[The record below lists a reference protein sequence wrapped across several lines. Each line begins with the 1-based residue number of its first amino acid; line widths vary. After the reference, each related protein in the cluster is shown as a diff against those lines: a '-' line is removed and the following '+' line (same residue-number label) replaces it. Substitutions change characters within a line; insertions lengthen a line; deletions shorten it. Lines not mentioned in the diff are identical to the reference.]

1 MTAQVEDVQAA
12 GGQLLAFVERI
23 ERVQE
28 ELRATQEDRKEIY
41 SELKGVGFDVAV
53 VKKIV
58 AQRKRDRDEVQE
70 EEALMDTYL
79 RALEQAQ
86 R

>member
-1 MTAQVEDVQAA
+1 MAAQVEDVQAA

-23 ERVQE
+23 ERVSE
-28 ELRATQEDRKEIY
+28 EIRATQEDRKEIY
-41 SELKGVGFDVAV
+41 AELKGVGFDVSV
-53 VKKIV
+53 VRKIV

-70 EEALMDTYL
+70 EEALMDMYL